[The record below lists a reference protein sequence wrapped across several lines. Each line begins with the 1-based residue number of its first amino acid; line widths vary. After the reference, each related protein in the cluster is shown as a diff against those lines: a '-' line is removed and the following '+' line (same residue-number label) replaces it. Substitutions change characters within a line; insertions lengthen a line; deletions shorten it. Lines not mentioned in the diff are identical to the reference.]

1 MKLLVLIIENPFQA
15 ASLGIADTS
24 TEQSWGGS
32 YRGYRGRGRGRS
44 YFRGATAMR
53 GGPPRASMKLDN
65 RPKKLL
71 VKGVRE
77 EGLQALRDWY
87 EVSSSLVNN
96 QMVQMLM
103 NSRPQ
108 AKWKPPSK
116 LMVVM

>member
-1 MKLLVLIIENPFQA
+1 
-15 ASLGIADTS
+15 
-24 TEQSWGGS
+24 
-32 YRGYRGRGRGRS
+32 
-44 YFRGATAMR
+44 MR

-87 EVSSSLVNN
+87 EVSSSLISD

-103 NSRPQ
+103 NSRRQ

-116 LMVVM
+116 PMVAM